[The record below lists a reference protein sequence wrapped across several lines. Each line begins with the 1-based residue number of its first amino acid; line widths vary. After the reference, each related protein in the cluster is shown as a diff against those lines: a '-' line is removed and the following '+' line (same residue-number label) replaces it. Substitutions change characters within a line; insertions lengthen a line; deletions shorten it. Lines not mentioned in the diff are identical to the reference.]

1 MEKLAAKGVHK
12 DVWLIVK
19 NLYQELLSKVKWV
32 GECSQIF
39 PVLQGVRQGG
49 ILSTSL
55 YKIFIDDLPYILVQ
69 TSRLPPRV
77 YVCLC
82 VGWGGAVI
90 YLTGQVVATDDSAAV
105 TTPKLFSSH
114 AGFQTYVMFH
124 SRETIRS
131 KHTVVKQRKG
141 SKHTDSQSLRNVS
154 EYDYEIS
161 QTRCRPTHCTARK
174 SDRTLTVTRHQEE
187 IRPNQPVPS
196 SSTR

>member
-82 VGWGGAVI
+82 VGWGG
-90 YLTGQVVATDDSAAV
+90 G
-105 TTPKLFSSH
+105 
-114 AGFQTYVMFH
+114 GG
-124 SRETIRS
+124 
-131 KHTVVKQRKG
+131 G
-141 SKHTDSQSLRNVS
+141 SCNIL
-154 EYDYEIS
+154 YI
-161 QTRCRPTHCTARK
+161 
-174 SDRTLTVTRHQEE
+174 
-187 IRPNQPVPS
+187 
-196 SSTR
+196 